1 MKLPCELVVSVVLP
15 TARGELA
22 KELVKVHGFTQSNIA
37 KMFGVTGAAIS
48 QYIKGTRGG
57 NPLIDNSPF
66 REQFYTCITESA
78 ERAANGE
85 SVAQILCDICAYA
98 KKIGLVEYINKSSS
112 DSELPK
118 CKECPSPV
126 VNPSQ
131 PDSSSSDN
139 TQGTY

>member
-57 NPLIDNSPF
+57 NPLIDNSPYK
-66 REQFYTCITESA
+66 EQFYSCIADSA
-78 ERAANGE
+78 ERAAKGE
-85 SVAQILCDICAYA
+85 SIAQILCDICAYA

-112 DSELPK
+112 NTELPK
-118 CKECPSPV
+118 CAECP
-126 VNPSQ
+126 NPAVSTSIS
-131 PDSSSSDN
+131 DS
-139 TQGTY
+139 TQGTS